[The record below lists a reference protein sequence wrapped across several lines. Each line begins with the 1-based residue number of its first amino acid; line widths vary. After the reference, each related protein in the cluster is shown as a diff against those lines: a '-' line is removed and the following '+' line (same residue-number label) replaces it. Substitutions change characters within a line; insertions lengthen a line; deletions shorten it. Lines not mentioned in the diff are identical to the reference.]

1 MDDQIK
7 KIVSDFKIY
16 NWLDLHKFNYILINQ
31 FEDIKKTVV
40 EDSYYIDDLQV
51 KKEDLRYKVIE
62 DIKNISSKKNIY
74 ILASIIS
81 QILSLLFL
89 LLLFRFLLNR

>member
-1 MDDQIK
+1 M
-7 KIVSDFKIY
+7 SDFKLY

-40 EDSYYIDDLQV
+40 EDSYHIGDLQA

>member
-1 MDDQIK
+1 M
-7 KIVSDFKIY
+7 
-16 NWLDLHKFNYILINQ
+16 NYILINQ

-40 EDSYYIDDLQV
+40 EDSYYIDDLQA